1 MDDFYLTGD
10 TPAAM
15 AGDMEYHFDIK
26 L

>member
-1 MDDFYLTGD
+1 MTGD